1 MLARVMTLVT
11 RQNLI
16 AVQHASAW
24 FNRPRS
30 TYCTRV
36 PSSMSLIFDQ
46 VPPKVIRIS
55 MVAAFQLSEG
65 ARGLCCWL
73 LHFRDLYQSANV
85 QIWCTRPFVEAGMHG
100 NCPHGCWCG
109 HWKSMWANIVEI
121 EIGPESIGDI
131 GGHTKYEASSQRRRS
146 ERLVLR
152 RQNGTD
158 G

>member
-1 MLARVMTLVT
+1 MLARIMTLVT

-30 TYCTRV
+30 THCTRV

-46 VPPKVIRIS
+46 VPPKVIRMS
-55 MVAAFQLSEG
+55 MVAAFQLAED

-85 QIWCTRPFVEAGMHG
+85 QIRCTRPFVEARNAWELSAWLLVRTLKIHVSKHCSDW
-100 NCPHGCWCG
+100 N
-109 HWKSMWANIVEI
+109 
-121 EIGPESIGDI
+121 
-131 GGHTKYEASSQRRRS
+131 RS
-146 ERLVLR
+146 EKCWWYRWSHHVR
-152 RQNGTD
+152 SKQSEKA
-158 G
+158 